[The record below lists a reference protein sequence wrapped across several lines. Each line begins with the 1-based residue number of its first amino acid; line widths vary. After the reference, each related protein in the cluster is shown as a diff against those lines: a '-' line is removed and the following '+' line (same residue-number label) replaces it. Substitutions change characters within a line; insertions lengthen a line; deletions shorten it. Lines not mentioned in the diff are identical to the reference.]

1 MSSRDSV
8 PVSLD
13 KMTGRPAKCRSE
25 DLKAG
30 EWAVLDEK
38 DKVLLATLRKNAR
51 ESLVG
56 LARNVGLSRSAT
68 QERMRRLEREG
79 VIKGYTVELASEHD
93 PAVRAMIAV
102 TFEPGFRCK
111 QVVPHLSGIP
121 EITACH
127 SLTGSIDLMLMVAC
141 ASNADLNRVRDN
153 VATVKGV
160 ATATTHIVLATEWS
174 RA

>member
-1 MSSRDSV
+1 M
-8 PVSLD
+8 
-13 KMTGRPAKCRSE
+13 
-25 DLKAG
+25 
-30 EWAVLDEK
+30 LDEK
-38 DKVLLATLRKNAR
+38 DRTLVAALRKNAR

-56 LARNVGLSRSAT
+56 LARSVGLSRSAT

-121 EITACH
+121 EIVACH
-127 SLTGSIDLMLMVAC
+127 SLTGSIDLMVMVAC
-141 ASNADLNRVRDN
+141 DSNASLNRIRDI
-153 VATVKGV
+153 VAAVKGV
-160 ATATTHIVLATEWS
+160 ASATTHIVLATEWA
-174 RA
+174 RG

>member
-1 MSSRDSV
+1 M
-8 PVSLD
+8 
-13 KMTGRPAKCRSE
+13 
-25 DLKAG
+25 
-30 EWAVLDEK
+30 LDEK
-38 DKVLLATLRKNAR
+38 DRILVASLRRNAR

-56 LARNVGLSRSAT
+56 LARSVGLSRSAT

-111 QVVPHLSGIP
+111 HVVPRLSGIP

-127 SLTGSIDLMLMVAC
+127 SLTGSIDLMVMVSC
-141 ASNADLNRVRDN
+141 DSNATLDRIRDA
-153 VATVKGV
+153 VAAVQGV
-160 ATATTHIVLATEWS
+160 ATATTHIVLATPWA
-174 RA
+174 RD